1 MQLTDLPDLFREA
14 FKEWNK
20 DNASLLAAALA
31 YYGLFSLVPLLVI
44 VIIILNALFGYGL
57 LGGSVSQAQDL
68 VGRQMPGHVGDM
80 LDRAGGQAASY
91 RFTLLSFLV
100 LVLDAA
106 GLFVQTKRAF
116 RIIWSR
122 EGVEE
127 PLVLGTV
134 KSYIRSFLLI
144 PLVAFLLLASAVVTA
159 ILLPF
164 SRYIED
170 FLPVHLELLRLV
182 TFLTS
187 FLFVS
192 LLFAVTYKA
201 LSEVRLSWRDV
212 LPGSAVTAIL
222 FSMGNYVIEVYVS
235 ISDIGSAYGAAGSVM
250 VLLFW
255 IYYSAQIFLFGAEF
269 IKVNKRV
276 RTGLATSGD
285 KSDLTIL

>member
-44 VIIILNALFGYGL
+44 LIIILNALFGYGL

-68 VGRQMPGHVGDM
+68 ASRQMPGQVGDM
-80 LDRAGGQAASY
+80 LNRAGGQAASY

-100 LVLDAA
+100 LVLGAA

-116 RIIWSR
+116 RIIWSQ

-134 KSYIRSFLLI
+134 RSYLRSFLLI

-164 SRYIED
+164 SRYVED
-170 FLPVHLELLRLV
+170 LLPVHLELLRLV

-187 FLFVS
+187 FLFVT
-192 LLFAVTYKA
+192 LLFAVTYKT

-222 FSMGNYVIEVYVS
+222 FSIGNSVIEVYVS
-235 ISDIGSAYGAAGSVM
+235 ISDIGSAYGAAGSVV

-276 RTGLATSGD
+276 QTRPATSRQ
-285 KSDLTIL
+285 KV

>member
-14 FKEWNK
+14 LKEWNK
-20 DNASLLAAALA
+20 DNASLFAAALA

-44 VIIILNALFGYGL
+44 LIIILNALFGYGL

-68 VGRQMPGHVGDM
+68 VGQQMPGHVGDM
-80 LDRAGGQAASY
+80 LDRAGGQTASY

-100 LVLDAA
+100 LVLGAA

-235 ISDIGSAYGAAGSVM
+235 ISDIGSAYGAAGSVV

>member
-1 MQLTDLPDLFREA
+1 MQLTDLPDLFIEA

-20 DNASLLAAALA
+20 DDASLLAAALA

-44 VIIILNALFGYGL
+44 LMIILNALFGYGL
-57 LGGSVSQAQDL
+57 LGGSSLSQAQDL
-68 VGRQMPGHVGDM
+68 AGRQMPGHVGDM
-80 LDRAGGQAASY
+80 VNRAGGQAVSY
-91 RFTLLSFLV
+91 KFTLLSFLV
-100 LVLDAA
+100 LALGAT

-116 RIIWSR
+116 RRIWSQ
-122 EGVEE
+122 ECVDE

-134 KSYIRSFLLI
+134 RSYLRSFLLI
-144 PLVAFLLLASAVVTA
+144 PLVAFLLLVSAFVTA

-164 SRYIED
+164 SRYIEGI
-170 FLPVHLELLRLV
+170 LPVHLELLRLL

-187 FLFVS
+187 ILFVT
-192 LLFAVTYKA
+192 LLFAVTYKT
-201 LSEVRLSWRDV
+201 LSEVGLSWQDV

-222 FSMGNYVIEVYVS
+222 FAIGNYVIEVYVS
-235 ISDIGSAYGAAGSVM
+235 ISDIGSAYGAAGSVV

-276 RTGLATSGD
+276 HNLRLATSRA
-285 KSDLTIL
+285 

>member
-44 VIIILNALFGYGL
+44 LIIILNALFGYGL

-100 LVLDAA
+100 LVLGAA

-116 RIIWSR
+116 RIIWSQ

-134 KSYIRSFLLI
+134 RSYLRSFLLI

-201 LSEVRLSWRDV
+201 LSDVRLSWRDV

-276 RTGLATSGD
+276 RTGHATSGD